1 MRYIPP
7 HKVKV
12 LVVMFFVTG
21 TVGMVMGLFLSPPN
35 MTLYVTF
42 LGVINFLLGA
52 FFIYVLQTQKMK
64 TPDKRKKKRKKD

>member
-1 MRYIPP
+1 
-7 HKVKV
+7 
-12 LVVMFFVTG
+12 MFFVTG
-21 TVGMVMGLFLSPPN
+21 AVGMVMGLFFAPPN

-52 FFIYVLQTQKMK
+52 FFIYVRQTQEFK

>member
-1 MRYIPP
+1 
-7 HKVKV
+7 
-12 LVVMFFVTG
+12 MFFVTG
-21 TVGMVMGLFLSPPN
+21 AVGMVMGLFLAPPN

-52 FFIYVLQTQKMK
+52 FFIYVWQTQEMK